1 MELTD
6 FSTARLSGTITCAR
20 DGLLYTSIPQNGNW
34 HVYVDGKEAE
44 TVLVGEA
51 MTAVYLEEGY
61 HEVIFRYRNPAF
73 TLGCVISLLST
84 GVLAGL
90 YFWIYHARKKKGKYQ
105 K

>member
-1 MELTD
+1 MGVVIDIPIDEIRESDELPTKTYHLD
-6 FSTARLSGTITCAR
+6 LDRGRII
-20 DGLLYTSIPQNGNW
+20 G
-34 HVYVDGKEAE
+34 YVDGKEAD

-73 TLGCVISLLST
+73 TLGCVISFVST

-90 YFWIYHARKKKGKYQ
+90 YFWIYPARKKKGKYQ